1 MMFCGY
7 RLLAMQREKAM
18 AFVLRRLHVL
28 VALAA
33 LVPAI
38 AFMTTGARADD
49 AEDGRE
55 HYVLLCSKCHGNIT
69 EDALSWRPEN
79 LFRHAVTMPLGPSL
93 TGVYGREAGIMS
105 NYPYSRAFRAAIEN
119 PFAWD
124 EDTLDGWLYSTQ
136 DFIRGSTMFL
146 KVEDDAIRGKVI
158 AYLKKY
164 GQHHPE

>member
-1 MMFCGY
+1 
-7 RLLAMQREKAM
+7 M
-18 AFVLRRLHVL
+18 ASVLRRIRILAAAAAL
-28 VALAA
+28 LPALAF
-33 LVPAI
+33 LS
-38 AFMTTGARADD
+38 TEGRADD

-79 LFRHAVTMPLGPSL
+79 LFRQAVTMPLGPSL

-124 EDTLDGWLYSTQ
+124 EDPLDGWLYSTQ

-146 KVEDDAIRGKVI
+146 KVEDDAARGKVI

-164 GQHHPE
+164 GQHRPE